1 MKRTADGRSAP
12 LVPKT
17 LGARVRDLA
26 RQLHIGDVMEDEDA
40 TGPEVAKLSGH
51 FLRGHAGS
59 IAYELA
65 INHSANWES
74 TEGIDRARHTM
85 ASFFKNYLRGV
96 VPRLVMAFN
105 ALKGYKRVLR
115 LEEALRL

>member
-1 MKRTADGRSAP
+1 MAD
-12 LVPKT
+12 
-17 LGARVRDLA
+17 
-26 RQLHIGDVMEDEDA
+26 DEDA
-40 TGPEVAKLSGH
+40 TAPEHTKLSGH
-51 FLRGHAGS
+51 FIRGHAGS

-65 INHSANWES
+65 INHGAAWES

-85 ASFFKNYLRGV
+85 ASFFKSYLRGV

-105 ALKGYKRVLR
+105 ALKQYKRVLR

>member
-1 MKRTADGRSAP
+1 M
-12 LVPKT
+12 
-17 LGARVRDLA
+17 
-26 RQLHIGDVMEDEDA
+26 
-40 TGPEVAKLSGH
+40 
-51 FLRGHAGS
+51 
-59 IAYELA
+59 
-65 INHSANWES
+65 NHSASWES

-105 ALKGYKRVLR
+105 ALKGYKRELR

>member
-1 MKRTADGRSAP
+1 MAGVIPTA
-12 LVPKT
+12 
-17 LGARVRDLA
+17 
-26 RQLHIGDVMEDEDA
+26 GDVPPTRARRSCSDF
-40 TGPEVAKLSGH
+40 G
-51 FLRGHAGS
+51 
-59 IAYELA
+59 
-65 INHSANWES
+65 ANWES
-74 TEGIDRARHTM
+74 TEGIDRARHAM